1 MENVFNLNVS
11 KKVGNKKE
19 KVGEVAIPFPTLAE
33 LGIEAQPTKTN
44 EDGTPVYA
52 TDLQNFVFT
61 AVMERVKGMAR
72 NKLVSGTCDLKPGQA
87 IAATLEELVKPPVAG
102 GNAETLK
109 AIAAL
114 KRGFA
119 EWLAEQGVAAKGQ
132 AALVQLFGSPNSIA
146 LQSEALRGKVA
157 ERVEG
162 YAESIAE
169 IGAAEAAYLEKVL
182 DACEGSDE
190 LDLDDF

>member
-1 MENVFNLNVS
+1 MENVFTLNVA

-44 EDGTPVYA
+44 EDGTPVYGS
-52 TDLQNFVFT
+52 DLENFVFT

-72 NKLVSGTCDLKPGQA
+72 NKLVSGTCDLKPGQT

-119 EWLAEQGVAAKGQ
+119 AWLAEQGVAAKGQ
-132 AALVQLFGSPNSIA
+132 AALTQLFGSPNSIS

-157 ERVEG
+157 ERVEA
-162 YAESIAE
+162 YAESIEE

-182 DACEGSDE
+182 DACEGADE